1 MLKSNEFR
9 AKLENLVSCKNES
22 EQLKLL
28 TELATQY
35 DNDIMENSK
44 LTDELA
50 TSNADRDNYKSIAT
64 KYWKTS
70 VENENNQSKVED
82 VPKDETSEDVEE
94 FGDVI
99 DLEEV

>member
-9 AKLENLVSCKNES
+9 AKLQDLVSCKNES

-35 DNDIMENSK
+35 DNDIMEHTK
-44 LTDELA
+44 LNDELE
-50 TSNADRDNYKSIAT
+50 TSKADRDNYKDIAT

-70 VENENNQSKVED
+70 VENENNQTKLDD
-82 VPKDETSEDVEE
+82 VPKDEPSEDVEE
-94 FGDVI
+94 FGDAI
-99 DLEEV
+99 KLEEI

>member
-9 AKLENLVSCKNES
+9 GRLENLISCKNES

-35 DNDIMENSK
+35 DNDIMEFTK
-44 LTDELA
+44 LNDELV

-70 VENENNQSKVED
+70 VENENNQTKPED
-82 VPKDETSEDVEE
+82 VPKDEPSEEGEE